1 MVEAAIITTCMPI
14 SVPSIAEV
22 VVTTSVLTPHVL
34 VITQRLITLPVHHGT
49 REWIMDAMTITVATT
64 MASTIVVEAM
74 TTIAAILAVAR
85 TKAAAMVAATTTAI
99 VAAPAK
105 AEATTVL
112 HTPSRATAVAR
123 CASRRAADRNAFRAA
138 QCVAPAAL
146 PVQQAHRT
154 SAAAVRIVEAAALT
168 AEVRVEAPTEEDQ
181 ARMAVDIR
189 DAKNRIV
196 WKQAR
201 NTPVHWWSKN
211 AIWHMQ
217 WVAGTSGSWLPLLC
231 WH

>member
-1 MVEAAIITTCMPI
+1 MEEAAIITMCMPI
-14 SVPSIAEV
+14 LVPSIAEV
-22 VVTTSVLTPHVL
+22 VATTSVLTPHVL
-34 VITQRLITLPVHHGT
+34 VHTQRLVTLPVLQGT
-49 REWIMDAMTITVATT
+49 REWIMAAMTTTVATT

-74 TTIAAILAVAR
+74 TTIAAILAVAQ

-154 SAAAVRIVEAAALT
+154 SAAAVRIMEAAALT

-189 DAKNRIV
+189 DAKTEKYGNRQEIH
-196 WKQAR
+196 QYIGGR
-201 NTPVHWWSKN
+201 RMPLG
-211 AIWHMQ
+211 MC
-217 WVAGTSGSWLPLLC
+217 SG
-231 WH
+231 